1 MNVQLTDAQYK
12 RCREMIAGLTG
23 IQMSEA
29 KKGLVVR
36 RLGTRMRALGI
47 ANIDQYLD
55 IISGGDA
62 VEVEHFTNS
71 VTTNLTSFFR
81 ENHHFDYLK
90 NTFLPE
96 HIKRGSKLLSIWSA
110 ACSTG
115 EEPYSI
121 AMTLAETLP
130 NLGSWQVDI
139 LATDIDTQVV
149 STAKR
154 GVYTMD
160 RVDGLAEARLKQWF
174 LRGKGAAS
182 GKVRVK
188 HSLQQMIDFRVMN
201 LLADW
206 PKLGPFDV
214 IFCRNVVIYFDKQS
228 QAELVRRF
236 HRVMDPDG
244 LLIMGHSES
253 LHRVSEDFRLLGRTI
268 YKRVA

>member
-1 MNVQLTDAQYK
+1 MNVQLSDAQYK
-12 RCREMIAGLTG
+12 RCREMIADLTG

-36 RLGTRMRALGI
+36 RLGTRMRALEI
-47 ANIDQYLD
+47 NDIDRYLD
-55 IISGGDA
+55 LINRGDA
-62 VEVEHFTNS
+62 IEVEHFTNS

-96 HIKRGSKLLSIWSA
+96 HINRGSKRLRIWSA

-130 NLGSWQVDI
+130 NLGSWQIDI

-160 RVDGLAEARLKQWF
+160 RVDGLAEERLKQWF
-174 LRGKGAAS
+174 LRGRGAQA
-182 GKVRVK
+182 GRVRVRPA
-188 HSLQQMIDFRVMN
+188 LQKMIDFRVMN
-201 LLADW
+201 LLAEW
-206 PKLGPFDV
+206 PRFEPFDV
-214 IFCRNVVIYFDKQS
+214 IFCRNVVIYFDKAT

-236 HRVMDPDG
+236 HTTMDPDG